1 MKSDKFSN
9 IIYETGDLIDLMYKG
24 QLDLLDQVLCDE
36 SDDIKQLAA
45 TSELNLKYVD
55 SNLYDISTEEF
66 DKICQEDWFMPE
78 DYKNLDIETYLIQHS
93 SKENYQRLIE
103 ELQAYQERNM
113 LPLLKW
119 LKYLVDTCR
128 SNNIV
133 WGVGRGSSVSS
144 YVLYIIGIHKIDPIK
159 YDLDWRDFLR

>member
-9 IIYETGDLIDLMYKG
+9 IIYEAGDLVDLMYKG

-36 SDDIKQLAA
+36 SNDIKQLAA
-45 TSELNLKYVD
+45 TSELTLKYVD
-55 SNLYDISTEEF
+55 SNLYNISTEDF
-66 DKICQEDWFMPE
+66 DKICQDDWFMPE

-93 SKENYQRLIE
+93 SKKNHQRLIE

>member
-9 IIYETGDLIDLMYKG
+9 IIYEAGDLVDLMYKG

-36 SDDIKQLAA
+36 SNDIKQLAA
-45 TSELNLKYVD
+45 TSELTLKYVD
-55 SNLYDISTEEF
+55 SNLYNISTEDF
-66 DKICQEDWFMPE
+66 DKICQDDWFMPE

-93 SKENYQRLIE
+93 SKENHQRLIE